1 MKIIVYYNININDVS
16 FNNVIYMYFFLVRKK
31 IYFLFVLREIKVLK
45 VYFVYLWDLISV
57 LRLGDYF
64 VYN

>member
-45 VYFVYLWDLISV
+45 VYFVYLWD
-57 LRLGDYF
+57 
-64 VYN
+64 